1 MQQHKRRRERKHH
14 LLIRSWPHSTSWKK
28 NSNLNT
34 AVIEANQEVARLK
47 KDKENLT
54 DEVGS
59 LEAKKGELEA
69 YLGQLAEKL
78 VLKLEGISFCPTD

>member
-1 MQQHKRRRERKHH
+1 MK
-14 LLIRSWPHSTSWKK
+14 
-28 NSNLNT
+28 T
-34 AVIEANQEVARLK
+34 AITEANQEVARLK

-59 LEAKKGELEA
+59 LKAKKGELEA

-78 VLKLEGISFCPTD
+78 VLKLEGISFSSTDLLISTVTPCKTVDSLLFQLCRTLSGF